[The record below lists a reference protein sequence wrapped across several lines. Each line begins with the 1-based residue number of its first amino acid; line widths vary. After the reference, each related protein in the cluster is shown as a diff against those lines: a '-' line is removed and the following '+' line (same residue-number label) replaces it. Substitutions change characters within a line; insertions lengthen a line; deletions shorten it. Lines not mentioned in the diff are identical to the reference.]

1 MHWYYVALALVTGL
15 GVPIAVIF
23 VSTAQGK
30 AAASAF
36 EGIAR
41 QPEAAGP
48 IQIAM
53 IIALGFI
60 EALALYCLLMFF
72 LLQGKLPGLPK
83 DATIIDILEKIVK

>member
-1 MHWYYVALALVTGL
+1 MHWYYVALALAVGF

-30 AAASAF
+30 AAAAAF

-48 IQIAM
+48 IQMSM

-72 LLQGKLPGLPK
+72 ILQGKLPGIKEVLQ
-83 DATIIDILEKIVK
+83 ILEKIAK

>member
-1 MHWYYVALALVTGL
+1 MEWYYVALALATGF
-15 GVPIAVIF
+15 GVPLAVIS
-23 VSTAQGK
+23 VATAQGK
-30 AAASAF
+30 AASAAF

-41 QPEAAGP
+41 QPEAAGSL
-48 IQIAM
+48 QMAM

-83 DATIIDILEKIVK
+83 ETTIMEILKLFG